1 MKKFTLIL
9 LNLSLCAVLSAES
22 VQSDENTNGQEPQ
35 KFKVSLSS
43 ALKKM
48 LNDNGEMMGE
58 RKGLDLAEGRIDQAR
73 AALFPKTEVYLMG
86 APIFQHTGNALQSQS
101 DWSKWGLFATV
112 QGTIIQPI
120 YTFGIVDEYKK
131 AAKHGYEVESNRIK
145 NKEEELIYRTKQFY
159 YGLQLAN
166 DMVDLVGEAND
177 KMESAIKKAEDLLK
191 KNKIK
196 REDLYA
202 LKTFYSQIKIKSEE
216 ALRGKFLAEKAL
228 VWMMGLPRDT
238 QIELD
243 EEYLYPEEIDLSTE
257 DRYVSLAMD
266 GSPELKMLFSGIE
279 ATKALWK
286 GQSKQKRP
294 VFFGLGMA
302 SVAYSNVNERQ
313 QSVFASDPF
322 NRVGG
327 ALLFG
332 FKFNLDWW
340 TINAM
345 SKQSKAEYEKLL
357 LSKDALTEG
366 KVLQVRK
373 AFREAQDY
381 KKAVEYAKEGE
392 SNGSKWM
399 MNAALGYGIGVSDD
413 VKDLIDSMK
422 GYFEAKINYSMAI
435 YNYNMS
441 LADLTKVTGKE
452 VLSSLQYR

>member
-1 MKKFTLIL
+1 MKFRALIF
-9 LNLSLCAVLSAES
+9 LNLFVCLALSAQET
-22 VQSDENTNGQEPQ
+22 VDEQGDEQQ
-35 KFKVSLSS
+35 VKKIKVTLSY
-43 ALKKM
+43 ALKRT
-48 LNDNGEMMGE
+48 LNDNGEMIGE
-58 RKGLDLAEGRIDQAR
+58 RKGLDLAEGRVDQAR
-73 AALFPKTEVYLMG
+73 AALFPKTDIVIMG
-86 APIFQHTGNALQSQS
+86 APIFQHTGNAIQSQS
-101 DWSKWGLFATV
+101 NWSKWGLFSTV

-131 AAKHGYEVESNRIK
+131 AAKYGYEVESSRIK

-177 KMESAIKKAEDLLK
+177 KMESAIKKAEEMLR

-238 QIELD
+238 QVELD

-257 DRYVSLAMD
+257 DRYISLAMD
-266 GSPELKMLFSGIE
+266 GSPELKMLYSGIE

-286 GQSKQKRP
+286 GQAKQKRP
-294 VFFGLGMA
+294 VFFGIGMA
-302 SVAYSNVNERQ
+302 KISYSNVNERQ
-313 QSVFASDPF
+313 DSIFANDPF
-322 NRVGG
+322 NNMGG
-327 ALLFG
+327 AVLFG

-357 LSKDALTEG
+357 LSKETLTEG

-381 KKAVEYAKEGE
+381 KKAVDYAKEGE

-399 MNAALGYGIGVSDD
+399 MNAALGYGLGISDD

-452 VLSSLQYR
+452 VLPTLQYR